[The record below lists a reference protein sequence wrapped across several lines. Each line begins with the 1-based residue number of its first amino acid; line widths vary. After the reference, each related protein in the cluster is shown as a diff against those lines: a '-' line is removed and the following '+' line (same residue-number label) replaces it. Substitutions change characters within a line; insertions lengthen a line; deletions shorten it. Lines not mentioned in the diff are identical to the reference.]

1 MRCSARGAFAT
12 KSLAVEEPP
21 ARVKG
26 TAPSKD
32 TRAGAE
38 CANPGSSYT
47 SQRCSYGSFKRACR
61 LAQAEWKGESISTE
75 SLIGA
80 LTGPVGAIVVL
91 AIAVFSL
98 ATTRYV
104 VPAPVF
110 KASEERNFLL
120 AAENESLQQIS
131 LKQNDQLTEQKVH
144 NARLQEQVNYL
155 TQRIETLTAEIEG
168 LRKQVQDSL

>member
-1 MRCSARGAFAT
+1 MAECETTPALTTPLRGAAT
-12 KSLAVEEPP
+12 EVLNE
-21 ARVKG
+21 
-26 TAPSKD
+26 
-32 TRAGAE
+32 RAI
-38 CANPGSSYT
+38 SD
-47 SQRCSYGSFKRACR
+47 R
-61 LAQAEWKGESISTE
+61 LQAERKGESISTE